1 MRARVRQRL
10 VESGGAS
17 ATLAFARLRVTRGL
31 SISTRTPGRH
41 SGRGRTANAPGPN
54 RWASFIERMALRE
67 SALEPPEDRQ
77 RAGEARTCRRQGHGR
92 EVHAEANSA
101 AASSPL
107 ADLEDVPSHHLAGT
121 IAIDFLT
128 VPTVTFDV
136 IYVFFGLSLEHRR
149 VLHIDVTA
157 HPLTIDEIDK
167 AWVIGHL
174 YELEVNHGLDDGQKV
189 VVSGSILF
197 SQKL

>member
-1 MRARVRQRL
+1 M
-10 VESGGAS
+10 
-17 ATLAFARLRVTRGL
+17 
-31 SISTRTPGRH
+31 
-41 SGRGRTANAPGPN
+41 
-54 RWASFIERMALRE
+54 
-67 SALEPPEDRQ
+67 
-77 RAGEARTCRRQGHGR
+77 
-92 EVHAEANSA
+92 
-101 AASSPL
+101 
-107 ADLEDVPSHHLAGT
+107 
-121 IAIDFLT
+121 
-128 VPTVTFDV
+128 TFDV